1 MEQQGIK
8 AKALSQELGLSSTAI
23 TNLRGSSMPR
33 IDGEKLNQL
42 LLALNR
48 MRRADSPL
56 ITLADLI
63 EFSLTT
69 DELGDLDAKPNSL
82 S

>member
-69 DELGDLDAKPNSL
+69 DELGDLDAKPNSP